1 MQFRDDLYTNV
12 GKSFNGMNL
21 KNMLMIKDIVNSEG
35 MDRESVSSRRVQI
48 DDFPLF
54 TKQDLPEVLWAY
66 MISCL
71 TDGSDPSVEIH
82 NLLDTLLDSTL
93 KSKRKSKK
101 DGEGYSNPP
110 LSLAKK
116 PKKFETSR
124 RILRSADTEDSKVH
138 KWVATEAARAT
149 EAVRAAKAAEV
160 ASIAKS
166 FRASKDA
173 EVANVVKITE
183 ESSHLTK
190 EAKKGSIEASTHQN
204 PFRSSN
210 AKYSNISD
218 SIIIDTSS
226 ILDLITTITN
236 PSNVSQTTNTL
247 EIIEPKN
254 TIV

>member
-1 MQFRDDLYTNV
+1 
-12 GKSFNGMNL
+12 
-21 KNMLMIKDIVNSEG
+21 
-35 MDRESVSSRRVQI
+35 
-48 DDFPLF
+48 
-54 TKQDLPEVLWAY
+54 

-82 NLLDTLLDSTL
+82 NLLNTLLDSTL
-93 KSKRKSKK
+93 KSKRKYKK

-124 RILRSADTEDSKVH
+124 RILRFADTEDSKVH

-149 EAVRAAKAAEV
+149 EAVRAAEAAKAAKV
-160 ASIAKS
+160 ASIAE
-166 FRASKDA
+166 A
-173 EVANVVKITE
+173 ANVVKITE
-183 ESSHLTK
+183 KSSHMTK

-226 ILDLITTITN
+226 ILDLITTIAN

-247 EIIEPKN
+247 EIIEPEN
-254 TIV
+254 TITIEQNT